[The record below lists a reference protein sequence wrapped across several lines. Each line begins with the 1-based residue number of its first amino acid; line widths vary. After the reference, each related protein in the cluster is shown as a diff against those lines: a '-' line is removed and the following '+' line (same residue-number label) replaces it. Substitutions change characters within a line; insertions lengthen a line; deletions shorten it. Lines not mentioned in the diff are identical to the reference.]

1 MKPSG
6 YKRKT
11 DRTVA
16 LKPTDIVIGE
26 MSYRLNDISNE
37 GIGIVV
43 DASGHPFHIGQRIEA
58 IPIALETGDRQL
70 SGVVAHITKTS
81 KHVLCGNRFLLRDGD
96 ELSAVV
102 RFRQERRLEEQG

>member
-6 YKRKT
+6 NKRKT
-11 DRTVA
+11 DRTAA

-26 MSYRLNDISNE
+26 ASYRVYDISNE

-43 DASGHPFHIGQRIEA
+43 GAFGHPFHIGQRIKA
-58 IPIALETGDRQL
+58 IPIVLEAGDRHL

-81 KHVLCGNRFLLRDGD
+81 KHVLCGIRFLLRDGD
-96 ELSAVV
+96 ELRAVV
-102 RFRQERRLEEQG
+102 RFRQERRLAEQG